1 MSNIKS
7 SNFNRREKVVAA
19 REMALAIPE
28 QFPADAVLGQMGAEL
43 LTWTTKMADGY
54 VGLDTRLYT
63 TEVEAKDAARDRATR
78 ALNLYLR
85 AIRASDAHAAMWA
98 AADELLHVLAA
109 DGLDW
114 LQDAYN
120 IQTLRQ
126 NEIIDKLKSMPPQI
140 ETCRAGEFVAQIV
153 SAQAAFEA
161 AVKDRGQILLDK
173 PEIVARI
180 NRSFELSLRSVL
192 LRLEALEDSPAKAVV
207 LEPFARL
214 SRKSVPSPSSPA
226 PAPVS

>member
-7 SNFNRREKVVAA
+7 SNYNRREKVVAA
-19 REMALAIPE
+19 NEMALAIPQ
-28 QFPADAVLGQMGAEL
+28 QFPADAVLKQLGAEL
-43 LTWTTKMADGY
+43 QGWASKMAGGY
-54 VGLDTRLYT
+54 AGIDTRQYT
-63 TEVEAKDAARDRATR
+63 ADVEDKDGARDRATR

-85 AIRASDAHAAMWA
+85 AILSSDAHAALWPA
-98 AADELLHVLAA
+98 AADLLHVLAA

-120 IQTLRQ
+120 VQTLRQ
-126 NEIIDKLKSMPPQI
+126 NEVIDKLRAMPAQI
-140 ETCRAGEFVAQIV
+140 ETCRAGEFVDQIV

-161 AVKDRGQILLDK
+161 AIKDRGQILLEK

-214 SRKSVPSPSSPA
+214 SRNLRHSPSTPA